1 MRMFLLAGL
10 MFPALAA
17 AQDGLRYE
25 FAAQTRFSSLEST
38 QNHYVINGNASPGI
52 YSRTETDYHD
62 LRGEFSFFFAPIPDT
77 PAAPAALRRFYA
89 HPSALHF
96 SFGIEPE
103 HTVSYEVQNPTISYR
118 RLSRDH
124 DQARQAAF
132 EGEFY
137 LTKRTGLLVRIGSLK
152 DESQSSDYSPSVG
165 TQSQS
170 ESNEIRRN
178 YGVGATRYVAENF
191 AVTGIY
197 SRLDYEFASVE
208 KSWKDNPLLFTE
220 VGRDTDTD
228 GQKFALGGEYIWQSR
243 LGVRLTYEYASTESD
258 STVLTSYFDN
268 FPAGSS
274 SFQDDMTQHGVFPA
288 VSLFAGER
296 LIMTVGGRFSWIDMT
311 RAYDSAASHID
322 YAWGWRGASA
332 AVSYDITRHLG
343 CWLEYAYAKRD
354 GDVTFTNQEN
364 GVTYRSIFDVESE
377 EQQVSLG
384 IIGRF

>member
-52 YSRTETDYHD
+52 YSRTEADYYD

-77 PAAPAALRRFYA
+77 PAAPVALRRFYA

-103 HTVSYEVQNPTISYR
+103 HTVSYRFKNPTISYHR
-118 RLSRDH
+118 SSNNH
-124 DQARQAAF
+124 DQARQSAF

-178 YGVGATRYVAENF
+178 YSVGATRYVAENF
-191 AVTGIY
+191 AVTGVY

-258 STVLTSYFDN
+258 STILTSYFDN

-296 LIMTVGGRFSWIDMT
+296 LTLTVGGRFLWIEMT
-311 RAYDSAASHID
+311 RAYASAANHSD
-322 YAWGWRGASA
+322 YNWGWRGASA
-332 AVSYDITRHLG
+332 AVSYDLTRHLG
-343 CWLEYAYAKRD
+343 CSLEYASAKRD